1 MLLHWKSLVDN
12 NIIANLA
19 TDVPAYLAAAY
30 GIVCSSDDEK
40 QESTLKDYI
49 EASKMISVVF
59 VLTFVISP
67 EQEPGDWVGVG

>member
-40 QESTLKDYI
+40 VS
-49 EASKMISVVF
+49 
-59 VLTFVISP
+59 
-67 EQEPGDWVGVG
+67 